1 MTTQIHPEGGGVAG
15 EHRRIPILVTVV
27 LASAMYSGDLSVIGV
42 ALPHMQGAFSATP
55 DQISWVATA
64 FVLGASAMIVTTGW
78 LASRIG
84 GKRLFLIS
92 IASFMALSVMA
103 AQAGTLEEEVLW
115 RLAMGAFGAPIMPL
129 CQVIVMNAYPR
140 EAHGRALA
148 VWSVGTMVAPIVAL
162 PLAGIFIDLFGW
174 QSVFF
179 MNLPFGG
186 LALVGAVAFVPAPQ
200 AEPRRRLD
208 WFGLLMLVLIFGL
221 MQFVLG
227 RGARLDWFESTAIAV
242 ALALAAVCAYML
254 VVHLLTAHSPLI
266 PPELFRNRNFSFG
279 LIGTFVFGASNM
291 SIIIFLPLIQKNQ
304 LGFPVELVALIM
316 AVRLVGSMVAQY
328 AVSILIT
335 RVDPRHLV
343 ALASLAAATATWMM
357 SGWSVDVSPWQ
368 VLWPAILHGTSGGST
383 WVCFNALTASTLDSR
398 LRPHGVPIYFLSFNI
413 GFSFGIAAALT
424 YWANSAQA
432 NYARLTEYVTPFNE
446 AMHAPFLPPG
456 WDVTDPET
464 AATLA
469 SEITRQAGMIAY
481 NNTFVVAA
489 IAALCIIPLV
499 YMLTDPGWR
508 RAG

>member
-1 MTTQIHPEGGGVAG
+1 MTAQNDLAVDRASAG
-15 EHRRIPILVTVV
+15 RQRIPIMATVIM
-27 LASAMYSGDLSVIGV
+27 ASALYSGDLSVVGV

-64 FVLGASAMIVTTGW
+64 FVLGSSAMIVATGW

-92 IASFMALSVMA
+92 MAGFMSLSVMA

-115 RLAMGAFGAPIMPL
+115 RLAMGALGAPILPL
-129 CQVIVMNAYPR
+129 CQVILMNAYPR

-148 VWSVGTMVAPIVAL
+148 VWSVGTMVAPIIAL

-186 LALVGAVAFVPAPQ
+186 LALMGAVAFVPTTQ
-200 AEPRRRLD
+200 AEPRHRLD

-227 RGARLDWFESTAIAV
+227 RGARLGWFESTAIVAALAV
-242 ALALAAVCAYML
+242 AALCAYML

-266 PPELFRNRNFSFG
+266 PPELFRNRNFFFG
-279 LIGTFVFGASNM
+279 ILGTFIFGATNM
-291 SIIIFLPLIQKNQ
+291 SIIIFLPLMQKNQ
-304 LGFPVELVALIM
+304 LGFPIELVALIM
-316 AVRLVGSMVAQY
+316 AVRLMGSMMAQY
-328 AVSILIT
+328 TVSVLIT
-335 RVDPRHLV
+335 RVDPRHLIAV
-343 ALASLAAATATWMM
+343 ASLTAATATWIM

-368 VLWPAILHGTSGGST
+368 VLWPAILHGMSGGST
-383 WVCFNALTASTLDSR
+383 WVCFNALTVSTLDTR

-424 YWANSAQA
+424 YWANSAQV
-432 NYARLTEYVTPFNE
+432 NYARLAEYVTPFNKS
-446 AMHAPFLPPG
+446 MRAPFLPPG
-456 WDVTDPET
+456 WDVADPAT

-469 SEITRQAGMIAY
+469 GEITRQAGMIAY

-489 IAALCIIPLV
+489 IAALCIVPLV
-499 YMLTDPGWR
+499 YMLNDPGWR
-508 RAG
+508 RRD